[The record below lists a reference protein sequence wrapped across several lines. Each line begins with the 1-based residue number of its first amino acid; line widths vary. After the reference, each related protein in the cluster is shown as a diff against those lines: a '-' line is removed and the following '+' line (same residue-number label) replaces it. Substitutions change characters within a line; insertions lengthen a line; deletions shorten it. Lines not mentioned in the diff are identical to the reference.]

1 VLALTPV
8 SGPRGAGAFDFALRA
23 AAAAAGRD
31 LSQDAVRGI
40 MVGDSVPCDVRG
52 AASCGLHAVLVDR
65 KGKHSAVE
73 GCSVVRSLS
82 EVEGVAQA
90 VSPRLWGWGAQVP
103 RVASPD
109 DVS

>member
-1 VLALTPV
+1 
-8 SGPRGAGAFDFALRA
+8 
-23 AAAAAGRD
+23 
-31 LSQDAVRGI
+31 
-40 MVGDSVPCDVRG
+40 
-52 AASCGLHAVLVDR
+52 
-65 KGKHSAVE
+65 VE